1 MSGIVLTGIAA
12 CRRSS
17 YCLGLLRVSYRPRCG
32 LTVPLG
38 AVQPRRRKHDGSRP
52 VSGNSDEKKSKA
64 PGSTSPVMPIHMGP
78 GITQG
83 GQKEEPGKGA
93 GGAAPPNPPEVPTER
108 RPEAPFEN
116 SPELPSARPSPA
128 EVKPQ
133 NPTTITCI
141 LDKQGSDV
149 HSPNQNLF
157 QLGQLDVKSSN
168 EDNNK
173 SFDGEFQSN
182 PAQPTVEFINDPKY
196 NNDPVYVEFA
206 SDSQGTD
213 TPKVPDSKGK
223 SKGFID
229 ATEDTS
235 YATFFSNE
243 PVTPEQLR
251 IRAALQSLSE
261 EEQKAKLKAK
271 AKRKETA
278 SKDAT
283 KDAKK
288 ETNTQ
293 GYHGAKADSEPAP
306 QSQSKVGA
314 VPRASSTAP
323 RGLPQ
328 SKLGPLQVAASGVS
342 NPNSTLDQKPMESKH
357 DRKVNERTAASN
369 RNLFIKTTPATPT
382 AREAGPQTPAQPGT
396 SADNSER
403 SSSENQ
409 ASNFNPKSSSFD
421 LPGEGKIAG
430 PQGKTGH
437 SNPSLKT
444 TPSPSESPQ
453 PPKNRDLPPQSS
465 KNTFRKFWRPNDST
479 KEGSDADQN
488 VHKGDASGLPG
499 DESAITS
506 EAANWRLHETGAGG
520 QERKPEPIARE
531 ILNLM
536 KVSETSPKTAPHPVS
551 GIGNQTT
558 GDLSKKSK
566 TIESKASDKDKETS
580 EYFKDLYNQ
589 TRTEYHKQP
598 AEDLVNSDYVQK
610 WIEKFKVQLEG
621 KQAMES
627 DAVSVKKSKDSTRR
641 TVPANPDSPYAS
653 INQETPD
660 CSFKSQMALPIKI
673 VCNNENTPTST
684 SNMKPISSSD
694 LKSDKGSTMNV
705 VGADMKPVEFILN
718 PSSSQ
723 RQSTEEVVSLF
734 SKTGGSS
741 DHTWKMGSTKK
752 EDIEPKTTQEIVAM
766 FKDDTEGDQT
776 KAQEGRVRELF
787 EQLDKFDKGQDRWW
801 TLDDL
806 SKATKT
812 SQAEVR
818 AILAPGSTTIS
829 KKTSISPSELKSSKE
844 NDSGKQGKATGIA
857 TSESKSAKET
867 SSKKDSSP
875 KDSSKKDASQKD
887 ASKKD
892 ASEKNT
898 PKASVEKDKGGK
910 DHFSDLNNLNTK
922 IRKPT
927 LQDLMDEKIEEKEDS
942 DEIAKLA
949 HMDSKILDDEY
960 GLGKDEKKKYMEEIA
975 KLKDELEE
983 KEDHKKKTNELNDK
997 ISSFMEAAEQ
1007 RRRITK
1013 ATQIAK
1019 YADSDKD
1026 YQPKSELTPGDLY
1039 DPIADEVSSSSHNP
1053 RETADAEDSPKEIKR
1068 REATEVK
1075 SEKADKDTILSMDEA
1090 KTKVDKDEVKTKVDE
1105 EIKKEN
1111 ILEKKK
1117 PEVDRGE
1124 LALKLLDKET
1134 AKPPVDLIPPR
1145 PAEKSFI
1152 QILFDKILGGGK
1164 KAGDDPKRKM
1174 STYVGRRRYS
1184 TTSSF
1189 IFPPTT
1195 PVVENQPVRKEEI
1208 PEPERKK
1215 QSPSHCSLQ
1224 EPQIPQR
1231 SFYMFGKKDKKKKSK
1246 DLTEIQGGS
1255 PLCKD
1260 PKKTP
1265 RELLKEKSQ
1274 SRDIK
1279 ILGGSVPC
1287 AEKLASLEKDG
1298 QDDDCNTRNFSSGIS
1313 QFARQ
1318 IWFSIFSD
1326 ATDRSPKAK

>member
-17 YCLGLLRVSYRPRCG
+17 YCLGLLRVSYRSRCVLSG
-32 LTVPLG
+32 PL
-38 AVQPRRRKHDGSRP
+38 ASLQPRRRKHDDSRP
-52 VSGNSDEKKSKA
+52 VSGNSDDAKSKA
-64 PGSTSPVMPIHMGP
+64 PGSTRPVVPIHMGA
-78 GITQG
+78 GVTQG

-93 GGAAPPNPPEVPTER
+93 GVAAPPNPPEVPSER

-133 NPTTITCI
+133 SPNTITCI
-141 LDKQGSDV
+141 SDNQDSDV
-149 HSPNQNLF
+149 HSPNQTFF

-168 EDNNK
+168 EDNNGN
-173 SFDGEFQSN
+173 FDGKFQSN

-196 NNDPVYVEFA
+196 NDDPVYVEFG

-213 TPKVPDSKGK
+213 TPKVPDGKGK

-235 YATFFSNE
+235 YANFFSNE
-243 PVTPEQLR
+243 PMTPEQLR

-261 EEQKAKLKAK
+261 EEQTTKLLKAK
-271 AKRKETA
+271 AKREETA
-278 SKDAT
+278 SKHAT
-283 KDAKK
+283 KFAKK
-288 ETNTQ
+288 EPNKQ
-293 GYHGAKADSEPAP
+293 GYHGAKATSQPAP
-306 QSQSKVGA
+306 QFQSK
-314 VPRASSTAP
+314 
-323 RGLPQ
+323 
-328 SKLGPLQVAASGVS
+328 VAASGVA
-342 NPNSTLDQKPMESKH
+342 NPNSALDQKAIKSKH
-357 DRKVNERTAASN
+357 DPKVNKAGSSN
-369 RNLFIKTTPATPT
+369 PNLFIKSTPATPIERKSV
-382 AREAGPQTPAQPGT
+382 AQTPAQPGT
-396 SADNSER
+396 SADTSER
-403 SSSENQ
+403 SSSKNQ
-409 ASNFNPKSSSFD
+409 KPMSSSFD

-430 PQGKTGH
+430 PQKKTGQ
-437 SNPSLKT
+437 SSLSLKKPPNA
-444 TPSPSESPQ
+444 PSSIV
-453 PPKNRDLPPQSS
+453 KDLPPPST
-465 KNTFRKFWRPNDST
+465 KNTYRKFWRPNDST
-479 KEGSDADQN
+479 KEGSDEDQN

-499 DESAITS
+499 DESAVTS
-506 EAANWRLHETGAGG
+506 EAANWRLHETGTGA
-520 QERKPEPIARE
+520 QERKPEAVARE
-531 ILNLM
+531 ILKLV
-536 KVSETSPKTAPHPVS
+536 KTPETLPKAAPQPMS
-551 GIGNQTT
+551 GIGIQTT
-558 GDLSKKSK
+558 EDLNKRSK
-566 TIESKASDKDKETS
+566 TIESKASDKESS

-598 AEDLVNSDYVQK
+598 DEDLVNNDYVQK
-610 WIEKFKVQLEG
+610 WIEKFKVQLED
-621 KQAMES
+621 KQAMDV

-653 INQETPD
+653 MKQEAPD
-660 CSFKSQMALPIKI
+660 YSFKSEMPLPIKI
-673 VCNNENTPTST
+673 VCNNDMPDTLS
-684 SNMKPISSSD
+684 SNIKPISSSD
-694 LKSDKGSTMNV
+694 LKSDKGITLNV
-705 VGADMKPVEFILN
+705 VGADTKPVEFILN

-723 RQSTEEVVSLF
+723 RQFTEESVSVF

-752 EDIEPKTTQEIVAM
+752 EETTPKTTQEIVAM

-818 AILAPGSTTIS
+818 AILAPGLTTKSKKTTIS
-829 KKTSISPSELKSSKE
+829 TSDFKSSKE
-844 NDSGKQGKATGIA
+844 NDSANQSKTPGIA

-875 KDSSKKDASQKD
+875 KDSSKKDPSQKD

-898 PKASVEKDKGGK
+898 PTASAEKDKGGK

-927 LQDLMDEKIEEKEDS
+927 LQDLMEEKIEEKENS

-960 GLGKDEKKKYMEEIA
+960 GLGKDDKKKYMEEIA

-983 KEDHKKKTNELNDK
+983 KEDHKKKTNELNNK

-1007 RRRITK
+1007 RRRIRK

-1026 YQPKSELTPGDLY
+1026 YQPTSELTPGDLY

-1053 RETADAEDSPKEIKR
+1053 RETAEAEDSPKEIRR
-1068 REATEVK
+1068 RESSEVK
-1075 SEKADKDTILSMDEA
+1075 SEKDDKDTILSMDEA
-1090 KTKVDKDEVKTKVDE
+1090 KTKVDEDEAKTKVDE

-1134 AKPPVDLIPPR
+1134 AKPPVDLIPPPR

-1164 KAGDDPKRKM
+1164 KGGDDPKRKM
-1174 STYVGRRRYS
+1174 STYVGRRHYS

-1189 IFPPTT
+1189 IFPPATH
-1195 PVVENQPVRKEEI
+1195 VIENPHVKKAEI
-1208 PEPERKK
+1208 PEPGRKE
-1215 QSPSHCSLQ
+1215 QNPSHCSLQ

-1231 SFYMFGKKDKKKKSK
+1231 SFYLFGKKDKKKKSK

-1265 RELLKEKSQ
+1265 RELLKEKAQ

-1298 QDDDCNTRNFSSGIS
+1298 QDDDCNTRNFSSGVS

-1326 ATDRSPKAK
+1326 TTDRSNKAK